1 MPQIKF
7 LHFSVSA
14 VHVFSQLSLIQ
25 CYDRAGFGCLITC
38 RGTSRQL
45 LQRTE
50 NSHHRLRV
58 THTLNPVPAHEFEME
73 CRCVSVVR
81 NEQDDKES
89 GKKRKARTLP
99 TQKSSYFQLRK
110 FQHKSLGQS
119 LQSRLYGLKWA
130 LAFQIVL
137 IISSIKLAMLQAAA
151 PGNSTPSAGL
161 DAGCTLS

>member
-1 MPQIKF
+1 MPQREF
-7 LHFSVSA
+7 LHFSVST

-25 CYDRAGFGCLITC
+25 CYDLAGFGCLITC

-50 NSHHRLRV
+50 YVANSHHRLRV
-58 THTLNPVPAHEFEME
+58 TYTLNPVPAHEFETE
-73 CRCVSVVR
+73 CRCVSVGR

-99 TQKSSYFQLRK
+99 TQKSSYFQLRN

-119 LQSRLYGLKWA
+119 VSSISDCPHHIEHQACNAAGRGTRQFNSVSGSGCRLY
-130 LAFQIVL
+130 
-137 IISSIKLAMLQAAA
+137 
-151 PGNSTPSAGL
+151 T
-161 DAGCTLS
+161 